1 MSAPEGKSGGGA
13 AAADPLKEYNE
24 LAQKLFVGLAARIY
38 SAPSSPEQKKPDPK
52 MLAAMC
58 FKMADAFEQASKETD
73 RAKAI
78 IEARN
83 KAAVKLDEVDLSGV
97 FGAKK

>member
-1 MSAPEGKSGGGA
+1 MSAPESKA
-13 AAADPLKEYNE
+13 AGQPVDPLKEYNE
-24 LAQKLFVGLAARIY
+24 LAQKLFVGICARVY
-38 SAPSSPEQKKPDPK
+38 SAPSAPDQKKPDPK
-52 MLAAMC
+52 ILAAMC
-58 FKMADAFEQASKETD
+58 FKMADAFEAASRETE

>member
-1 MSAPEGKSGGGA
+1 MSAPEKA
-13 AAADPLKEYNE
+13 PAADPLQAYVA
-24 LAQKLFVGLAARIY
+24 LAEKLYVGLASRVY
-38 SAPSSPEQKKPDPK
+38 SGTAEKKPEPK
-52 MLAAMC
+52 ILAAMC
-58 FKMADAFEQASKETD
+58 FKMADAFEQAAKETD

-97 FGAKK
+97 FGATKK